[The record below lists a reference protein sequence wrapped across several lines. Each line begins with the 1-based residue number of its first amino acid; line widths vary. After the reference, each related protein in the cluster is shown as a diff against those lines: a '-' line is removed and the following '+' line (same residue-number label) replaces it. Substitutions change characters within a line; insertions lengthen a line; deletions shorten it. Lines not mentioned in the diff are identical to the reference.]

1 MQGWCWSW
9 LMEAMIGRWCH
20 QRWKIMGRGAKKP
33 FLVQFLRFLP
43 NYQQMN
49 LLILG
54 NKHGLKS
61 IASPGHGILAI
72 DESNATCGKRLASI
86 GLDNTEVNRQAYRQ
100 LLLTTPGLGE
110 YISGAILFEET
121 LYQST
126 TDGKK
131 FVDCLRDENIVP
143 GIKVDK
149 GLVPL
154 PGSNNE
160 SWCQGLDGLASRSA
174 EYYKQGAR
182 FAKWR
187 TVVSIPCGPSALA
200 VKEAAWGLA
209 RYAGIS
215 QDNGLM
221 PIVEPEILLD
231 GDHPIERTLEVAER
245 VWAEVFYYLAENNVM
260 FEGILLKPSM
270 VTPGAEH
277 KEKASP
283 DTIAKYTLT
292 MLKRRVP
299 PAVPGIMFL
308 SGGQSE
314 MEATLNLNA
323 MNQSANPWHVSFSY
337 ARALQN
343 SVLKTWQGSPE
354 NVEAAQKALLAR
366 AKANSLAQL
375 GSYSANDESDEAKK
389 GMFVSSSQGGQI
401 LGVVMVVAVVEEDG
415 EGAGNVEGG

>member
-1 MQGWCWSW
+1 MASSGS
-9 LMEAMIGRWCH
+9 
-20 QRWKIMGRGAKKP
+20 
-33 FLVQFLRFLP
+33 FLKATPNVGLDKSEWVKGQSLRPVSVKGTSVLVP
-43 NYQQMN
+43 SSSLCVKASYADE
-49 LLILG
+49 LV
-54 NKHGLKS
+54 KTAKS
-61 IASPGHGILAI
+61 IASPGRGILAM

-86 GLDNTEVNRQAYRQ
+86 GLENTEANRQAYRT
-100 LLLTTPGLGE
+100 LLITAPGLGQ

-131 FVDCLRDENIVP
+131 MVDVLVEQNIVP

-154 PGSNNE
+154 AGSNNE

-174 EYYKQGAR
+174 AYYQQGAR

-187 TVVSIPCGPSALA
+187 TVVSIPNGPSALA

-209 RYAGIS
+209 RYAAIS
-215 QDNGLM
+215 QDNGLV

-231 GDHPIERTLEVAER
+231 GEHGIDRTFEVAQK
-245 VWAEVFYYLAENNVM
+245 VWAEVFFYLAENNVM

-270 VTPGAEH
+270 VTPGAEC
-277 KEKASP
+277 KDRATPQQVS
-283 DTIAKYTLT
+283 DYTLR
-292 MLKRRVP
+292 LLHQRIP

-314 MEATLNLNA
+314 VEATLNLNA
-323 MNQSANPWHVSFSY
+323 MNQGPNPWHVSFSY

-343 SVLKTWQGSPE
+343 TCLKTWGGRPE
-354 NVEAAQKALLAR
+354 NVQAAQEALLQR
-366 AKANSLAQL
+366 AKSNSLAQL
-375 GSYSANDESDEAKK
+375 GKYT
-389 GMFVSSSQGGQI
+389 
-401 LGVVMVVAVVEEDG
+401 G
-415 EGAGNVEGG
+415 EGESEEATQGMYIKNYTY

>member
-1 MQGWCWSW
+1 MASIALKPGVSFGASKVSQGLDTPRCAAKGKS
-9 LMEAMIGRWCH
+9 R
-20 QRWKIMGRGAKKP
+20 RGFVRVKAVLYSDQLVETAKT
-33 FLVQFLRFLP
+33 
-43 NYQQMN
+43 
-49 LLILG
+49 
-54 NKHGLKS
+54 
-61 IASPGHGILAI
+61 IASPGRGILAI

-86 GLDNTEVNRQAYRQ
+86 GLENNEANRQAYRQ

-131 FVDCLRDENIVP
+131 FVNCLREQKIVP

-187 TVVSIPCGPSALA
+187 TVVSIPNGPSALA

-209 RYAGIS
+209 RYAAIS
-215 QDNGLM
+215 QDNGLV

-231 GDHPIERTLEVAER
+231 GDHSIDRTLEVAEK
-245 VWAEVFYYLAENNVM
+245 VWAEVFFYLAENNVM

-277 KEKASP
+277 KGKATP
-283 DTIAKYTLT
+283 DKVAEYTLKL
-292 MLKRRVP
+292 LKRRVP
-299 PAVPGIMFL
+299 PAVPGVMFL

-314 MEATLNLNA
+314 VEATLNLNA
-323 MNQSANPWHVSFSY
+323 MNQSPNPWHVSFSY

-343 SVLKTWQGSPE
+343 TCLKTWQGKPE
-354 NVEAAQKALLAR
+354 NVEAAQKALLIR

-375 GSYSANDESDEAKK
+375 GKYSAEGESEEAKK
-389 GMFVSSSQGGQI
+389 GMFVKGYTY
-401 LGVVMVVAVVEEDG
+401 
-415 EGAGNVEGG
+415 

>member
-1 MQGWCWSW
+1 MASATFTNLNSLSSQW
-9 LMEAMIGRWCH
+9 IGQPSSFSSRPGSSI
-20 QRWKIMGRGAKKP
+20 RLAARRVSVPIRAS
-33 FLVQFLRFLP
+33 
-43 NYQQMN
+43 YTDE
-49 LLILG
+49 LIQTA
-54 NKHGLKS
+54 KS
-61 IASPGHGILAI
+61 IASPGRGILAI
-72 DESNATCGKRLASI
+72 DESNATC
-86 GLDNTEVNRQAYRQ
+86 
-100 LLLTTPGLGE
+100 
-110 YISGAILFEET
+110 ET

-126 TDGKK
+126 IDGKK
-131 FVDCLRDENIVP
+131 FVDCLREENIVP

-187 TVVSIPCGPSALA
+187 TVVSIPSGPSALA

-209 RYAGIS
+209 RYASIS
-215 QDNGLM
+215 QDNGLV

-231 GDHPIERTLEVAER
+231 GDHPIERTLEVAEK
-245 VWAEVFYYLAENNVM
+245 VWAEVFFYLAENNVV

-283 DTIAKYTLT
+283 ETIAKYTLT

-314 MEATLNLNA
+314 AEATLNLNA
-323 MNQSANPWHVSFSY
+323 MNQSPNPWHVSFSY

-343 SVLKTWQGSPE
+343 SVLKTWQGQPE
-354 NVEAAQKALLAR
+354 NVEAAQKSLLVR

-375 GSYSANDESDEAKK
+375 GRYSAEGENEEAKK
-389 GMFVSSSQGGQI
+389 GMFVKGYTY
-401 LGVVMVVAVVEEDG
+401 
-415 EGAGNVEGG
+415 